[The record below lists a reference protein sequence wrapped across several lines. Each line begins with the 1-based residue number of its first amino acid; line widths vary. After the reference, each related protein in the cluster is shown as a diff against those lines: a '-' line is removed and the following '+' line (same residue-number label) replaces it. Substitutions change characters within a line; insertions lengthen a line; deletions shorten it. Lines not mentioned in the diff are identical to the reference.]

1 MVSAL
6 KLYAVKYAESVFGE
20 NYIFEGGNPDISLP
34 IDFTLFLF
42 ETDGRRILVD
52 AGCDTMP
59 GWDMRH
65 FESPSVILERASI
78 PVDSITDVILTHSHH
93 DHVEAV
99 RYFKNAVIH
108 VQKEEYNLCKSYIP
122 DNFVLDIFDAEC
134 RLPNGITVLKIG
146 GHSIG
151 SCVVEF
157 PMNNK
162 IGVISGDEIYY
173 LKVLENARENSTAR
187 EKSPFLRKYFDDK
200 KYEVLVMHQPMYLP
214 NSNGVEL
221 IFESERNKI

>member
-1 MVSAL
+1 MTL
-6 KLYAVKYAESVFGE
+6 KLYAVKYAESIYGE
-20 NYIFEGGNPDISLP
+20 NHIFEGGSPNVFLP
-34 IDFTLFLF
+34 IDFTIFLF
-42 ETDGRRILVD
+42 ETEDRRILVD

-65 FESPSVILERASI
+65 FESPSVILERAKI

-108 VQKEEYNLCKSYIP
+108 VQRDEYNLCKRYIP
-122 DNFVLDIFDAEC
+122 EGFTVDIFDGEC
-134 RLPNGITVLKIG
+134 KLPGGIVAIKIG
-146 GHSIG
+146 GHSVG

-157 PMNNK
+157 PWRSK
-162 IGVISGDEIYY
+162 VGVISGDEIYY
-173 LKVLENARENSTAR
+173 LKVLENARENPSAK
-187 EKSPFLRKYFDDK
+187 ENSLFLRRYCDSEKYD
-200 KYEVLVMHQPMYLP
+200 VLVMHQPMLLP

-221 IFESERNKI
+221 IFDSERNII